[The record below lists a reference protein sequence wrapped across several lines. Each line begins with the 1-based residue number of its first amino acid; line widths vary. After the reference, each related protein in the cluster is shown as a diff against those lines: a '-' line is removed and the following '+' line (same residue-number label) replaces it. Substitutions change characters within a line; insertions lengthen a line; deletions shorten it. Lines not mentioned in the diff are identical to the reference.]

1 MSVFPADESHVIH
14 VGATESLVARLEN
27 DARTAG
33 MSVIRLDL
41 AYLSDVAALA
51 EYLAIAFMF
60 PHETRGLDA
69 AVDLISD
76 LEWFGNSHGYLV
88 VVGGLDRAPNVVE
101 PFAGMLPNIVDW
113 WRSQGVPFILAILMN
128 SEQVTSALAAA
139 NRRMDEAGRLPWA
152 QPGTGGV
159 DVVVHDRPV

>member
-1 MSVFPADESHVIH
+1 MSVFPAGESHVIH
-14 VGATESLVARLEN
+14 VGATEGLVALLQN

-41 AYLSDVAALA
+41 AGLTDAAALA
-51 EYLAIAFMF
+51 EYLATAFMF

-76 LEWFGNSHGYLV
+76 LEWFGNSDGYLV
-88 VVGGLDRAPNVVE
+88 VVDGVDRAPNVVE
-101 PFAGMLPNIVDW
+101 PFASILPNIVDR
-113 WRSQGVPFILAILMN
+113 WRTQGVPFILAILMN
-128 SEQVTSALAAA
+128 SEQLTSALAAA
-139 NRRMDEAGRLPWA
+139 NLRMDEAGRVPWA

-159 DVVVHDRPV
+159 EVVVHS

>member
-1 MSVFPADESHVIH
+1 
-14 VGATESLVARLEN
+14 
-27 DARTAG
+27 

-41 AYLSDVAALA
+41 AGLADDAALA
-51 EYLAIAFMF
+51 DYLATAFMF

-76 LEWFGNSHGYLV
+76 LEWFGNSNGYLV
-88 VVGGLDRAPNVVE
+88 VVDGLDRAPKVVE
-101 PFAGMLPNIVDW
+101 PFASILPNIVDR
-113 WRSQGVPFILAILMN
+113 WRSQAVPFIVAILMT
-128 SEQVTSALAAA
+128 SERLTSALAAA

-159 DVVVHDRPV
+159 DVVVHKGSAAGSDS